1 MSMTSVSPDQSRST
15 PTSQGKA
22 AQSIV
27 SAVIIYVQVFM
38 SQASVSG
45 SLRSRLA
52 LSPIYPWLVFST
64 VCTGTFMANLDG
76 SILNIALPVLQREFG
91 IELARLQWVVS
102 IYLLVVTAILPA
114 MGALADRFG
123 RRNFYICGLL
133 LFTVGSICCAL
144 SGNLNNLLFARFLQ
158 AFGGSMI
165 MGNGMSIIVSVFPTG
180 KRGQALGIISSVVAI
195 GTLTGPALGGLL
207 IERSGWPMIFWIN
220 VPIGVLG
227 IAMGWLLLP
236 KGKGQV
242 DGSSFDMRGSF
253 YFIVAMSGLVLFL
266 SNGHLWGW
274 LGAYSLTSLAF
285 AAVGGVAFVREELRA
300 QSPLID
306 MSLFRR
312 AGFSFGLCA
321 SYLSYVVM
329 GFPALLLPLFLT
341 TVLHLPLSETGWI
354 MSAQPIAMMLTAP
367 VGGWMADR
375 YGYAGPAAFGMGL
388 TFIALVWMANFGVD
402 TGHFQLLFA
411 MVFFGS
417 GLGLF
422 MSPNNT
428 SVIESGPPEKTGFT
442 ASLLATV
449 RNFGRVGGVT
459 FAVLLFGDAAT
470 TKLTPESL
478 AHHTSITM
486 LVGAVLSLVALALSF
501 GRLYGVGRKKLMPE

>member
-1 MSMTSVSPDQSRST
+1 MITNH
-15 PTSQGKA
+15 
-22 AQSIV
+22 
-27 SAVIIYVQVFM
+27 VQVFM
-38 SQASVSG
+38 SQASIS
-45 SLRSRLA
+45 SALRSRLRY
-52 LSPIYPWLVFST
+52 LPIYPWLVFST
-64 VCTGTFMANLDG
+64 VATGTFMANLDG

-91 IELARLQWVVS
+91 IGLARLQWVVS

-114 MGALADRFG
+114 VGALADRFG
-123 RRNFYICGLL
+123 RRNFYICGLT
-133 LFTVGSICCAL
+133 LFTIGSICCAL
-144 SGNLNNLLFARFLQ
+144 SGNLNHLLAARLLQ

-180 KRGQALGIISSVVAI
+180 RRGQALGIISSVVAI
-195 GTLTGPALGGLL
+195 ATLTGPALGGLL

-236 KGKGQV
+236 KGKAKA
-242 DGSSFDMRGSF
+242 DGRSFDVRGAV
-253 YFIVAMSGLVLFL
+253 YFSVAMSGLVLFI

-274 LGAYSLTSLAF
+274 LGVYSLTSLAV
-285 AAVGGVAFVREELRA
+285 AVVCGTAFVREELRA

-312 AGFSFGLCA
+312 PAFSLGLGA

-329 GFPALLLPLFLT
+329 GFPALLLPLYLT
-341 TVLHLPLSETGWI
+341 TVLQLPLSETGWI
-354 MSAQPIAMMLTAP
+354 MSAQPIAMMFTAP
-367 VGGWMADR
+367 IGGWMADR

-388 TFIALVWMANFGVD
+388 TFVALVWMANLGIG
-402 TGHFQLLFA
+402 TGHIQLLLI
-411 MVFFGS
+411 MVLFGS

-470 TKLTPESL
+470 VKLTSDSMVY
-478 AHHTSITM
+478 HTKITM

-501 GRLYGVGRKKLMPE
+501 GRLYSTGRKSKAPLK